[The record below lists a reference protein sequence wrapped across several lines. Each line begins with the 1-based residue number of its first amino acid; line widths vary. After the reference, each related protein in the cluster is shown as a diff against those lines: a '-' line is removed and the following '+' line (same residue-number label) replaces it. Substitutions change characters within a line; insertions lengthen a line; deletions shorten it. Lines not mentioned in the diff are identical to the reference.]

1 MRKFHAHLTIRL
13 MIGIAT
19 AILFAALPA
28 LAQAQAPGSL
38 SQLSGSNICIQGSES
53 EAGCPT
59 TGNGLNGSEDVAV
72 SPDGQ
77 NVYVI
82 GASDDA
88 IAEFTRNADGSL
100 TQLASPNDCI
110 ADQSDSDGT
119 SCSDNATADGL
130 VDAQAIVI
138 SPDGKNVYVAGE
150 ENEDGNVGGAIAEF
164 TRNPTDGSLTP
175 VSGHNCIEEVE
186 EGACDDQDARGIEQ
200 PDALAISPDGQNVYA
215 VSPEGEDIA
224 EFNRDASTGALSQL
238 SDTDACIQDEN
249 EDSDECPSMGTGI
262 SEVQDV
268 VVSSDGNNVYT
279 SGFTDQDGEPGT
291 IAEFSRG
298 AGGALSQLPSPN
310 NCIGT
315 PNDTQTCGSPAT
327 GLIGINGM
335 AVSPDGS
342 NLYTASEFEG
352 GPIAEFA
359 RSAVDGSLTQLA
371 SPNDCIQEQ
380 GDDFGCGTTT
390 GTGIESGFELV
401 VSPDGADVYT
411 AAPGNNCD
419 SGSCEDVAEFA
430 RNTDGSLTQLASP
443 DDCIQEQ
450 DLDSEECGTQT
461 GQGLGGAGLAISPDG
476 GNVYVT
482 GEDDIAEFART
493 PVQHTLTVSLAGSG
507 SGAVSDGTGGIAC
520 PSTSCSH
527 AYTANSQVTLTA
539 TPTSGSTFAGWS
551 GGGCSG
557 TATCQVTMS
566 ADTTVTATFSSGP
579 GSPTPVVTG
588 APSAVT
594 DGGAGFSGSV
604 NPEGLSTTAYFQYG
618 LDQRYTTVGASGPSY
633 TAQTAAQTVGSDF
646 ADHAVGPVTVT
657 GLVPNAV
664 YHVRLVAT
672 NSAGT
677 TFGQDVTFTT
687 APAPAPGAPTL
698 GKTFNIA
705 PVSGLVLVYIN
716 GHLVPLTELSQIP
729 AGVPI
734 DTRQGTVQVTTAT
747 GGGGGAR
754 DAAAKSKKGTQTGQF
769 GGAVFK
775 INQATRGAG
784 KGLVTI
790 MMVESAFKGA
800 PTQAICTN
808 HGTAGDAHAAKVSS
822 KVLQLLHASAHG
834 KFTTTGRY
842 SAATVRGT
850 KWTIAAR
857 CDGTLVHDITDSV
870 AVTDFVRH
878 KTIILHAG
886 QSYFAPG
893 PRKHK

>member
-1 MRKFHAHLTIRL
+1 MRKITAHLTTRL
-13 MIGIAT
+13 IIGT
-19 AILFAALPA
+19 AVAIPFALAPA
-28 LAQAQAPGSL
+28 LAHAQAPGSL
-38 SQLSGSNICIQGSES
+38 SQLSGANTCIQGTES
-53 EAGCPT
+53 EEGCPT
-59 TGNGLNGSEDVAV
+59 TGDGLNGTGDVAV

-82 GASDDA
+82 GANDDA

-100 TQLASPNDCI
+100 TQIGCI
-110 ADQSDSDGT
+110 ADQSDSDDT
-119 SCSDNATADGL
+119 SCSDNATASGL
-130 VDAQAIVI
+130 VNPQAIVI
-138 SPDGKNVYVAGE
+138 SPDGKNVYVAAE
-150 ENEDGNVGGAIAEF
+150 DNDENGTIAEF
-164 TRNPTDGSLTP
+164 TRNDDGSLTP
-175 VSGHNCIEEVE
+175 VPSHDCIEENE
-186 EGACDDQDARGIEQ
+186 EGACQDQDARGIGE

-215 VSPEGEDIA
+215 VSNDGEDIA
-224 EFNRDASTGALSQL
+224 EFNRDATDGSLSQPGTA
-238 SDTDACIQDEN
+238 SDDCIQDEN
-249 EDSDECPSMGTGI
+249 EDSDECSNTGTGI

-268 VVSSDGNNVYT
+268 VVSPDGNNVYT

-298 AGGALSQLPSPN
+298 TGGALSQLPFPN

-315 PNDTQTCGSPAT
+315 PNDEQTCGSPSTGVVGIT
-327 GLIGINGM
+327 GLAI
-335 AVSPDGS
+335 SPDGS
-342 NLYTASEFEG
+342 NVYTASEFEA

-411 AAPGNNCD
+411 AAPENDCD

-450 DLDSEECGTQT
+450 DLDNEECGTQT
-461 GQGLGGAGLAISPDG
+461 GQGLGGAGLAISPD
-476 GNVYVT
+476 NSSVYVT
-482 GEDDIAEFART
+482 GEDDVAEFARAL
-493 PVQHTLTVSLAGSG
+493 PTLTVSLQGAGT
-507 SGAVSDGTGGIAC
+507 GAVSDGAGLIAC
-520 PSTSCSH
+520 PTTCSH
-527 AYTANSQVTLTA
+527 AYPVNHQVTLTA
-539 TPTSGSTFAGWS
+539 TPNSGSTFAGWS

-557 TATCQVTMS
+557 TGTCVVTMS
-566 ADTTVTATFSSGP
+566 ADTAVTATFSAGAAVP
-579 GSPTPVVTG
+579 GPVVTG

-604 NPEGLSTTAYFQYG
+604 NPEGLPTTAYFQYG
-618 LDQRYTTVGASGPSY
+618 LDQRYSQVGASGPNY
-633 TAQTAAQTVGSDF
+633 TAQTQPQAVGSDF
-646 ADHAVGPVTVT
+646 TTHGVGPVTVT
-657 GLVPNAV
+657 GLVPNAL

-677 TFGQDVTFTT
+677 TFGQDATFTT
-687 APAPAPGAPTL
+687 SHGPTPGAPTL
-698 GKTFNIA
+698 GKTFNVE

-716 GHLVPLTELSQIP
+716 GHLVPLTELTQLP

-734 DTRQGTVQVTTAT
+734 DTLHGTVQIITAT

-754 DAAAKSKKGTQTGQF
+754 DTAAKGNKRTQSGQF

-775 INQATRGAG
+775 ISQATRGAG
-784 KGLVTI
+784 KGLVTL

-800 PTQAICTN
+800 PGQAICRN
-808 HGTAGDAHAAKVSS
+808 NGAAGDAHAAVSN
-822 KVLQLLHASAHG
+822 KIIQLLHASAKG
-834 KFTTTGRY
+834 KFKTSGRY

-850 KWTIAAR
+850 KWTITAR

-870 AVTDFVRH
+870 SVTDFVRH